1 MSFFSVMEENLKLIK
16 LQKRMAKVFPL
27 YSDQKLWIKRFQ
39 DVNRNVEIAHNHS
52 HILQFLLAIFE
63 LPESVKGCIV
73 EAGAYKGGGT
83 AKISLAASHLKRDF
97 FVFDSFKG
105 LPENKEPH
113 EKNIKGQ
120 SIKGWFEKGNFRGT
134 LEEVKKNVSE
144 YGDLSVCHFVPGWFE
159 DTMQSFKQEI
169 ALAYLD
175 VDLAESTRT
184 CLKYLF
190 PLLSCGGAIFSQDG
204 DFPLVINVLRDEKF
218 WVEEVGCNRVP
229 NIKNIGKKITI
240 IEK

>member
-1 MSFFSVMEENLKLIK
+1 MSIFSAMKENLKLIK

-27 YSDQKLWIKRFQ
+27 YSDQKLWIKKFY
-39 DVNRNVEIAHNHS
+39 DVNRNVEIAHDHS
-52 HILQFLLAIFE
+52 DILQFLLAIFE
-63 LPESVKGCIV
+63 LPESIKGCIV

-83 AKISLAASHLKRDF
+83 AKISLAAGYLKRDL

-105 LPENKEPH
+105 LPENNEPH

-120 SIKGWFEKGNFRGT
+120 SIKGWFEKGNFGGT

-159 DTMQSFKQEI
+159 DTMLSFKQEI

-190 PLLSCGGAIFSQDG
+190 PLLSSGGAIFSQDG
-204 DFPLVINVLRDEKF
+204 DFPLVINVFKDEKF
-218 WVEEVGCNRVP
+218 WVEEVGCDRIP
-229 NIKNIGKKITI
+229 KIKNIGKKITI